1 MARAAS
7 REEAST
13 AQERAAARAAAAME
27 VVAMAEGREEA
38 REAAMAVEERAA
50 AARVGEDGRHTC
62 AGVIGIGGVSRLQ
75 EARRWKGQRP
85 RSTGGIPETR
95 PDRPMRGGPTTRRPP
110 AGLHPPGSVSI
121 GTGRRNG
128 VKKSSWIT
136 VRVRTLVLWPCSVGW
151 ETCLVIAI
159 DTDSWKTSVGISVIS
174 SLGSAREGTGGHGG
188 ADRRA
193 LRNGR
198 PRRQGAIKVYQGEGL
213 REAGL
218 ATTSA
223 VHGGGQ

>member
-1 MARAAS
+1 MI
-7 REEAST
+7 
-13 AQERAAARAAAAME
+13 AAAM
-27 VVAMAEGREEA
+27 EEA

-62 AGVIGIGGVSRLQ
+62 AGVIGIGGVSKLQ

-136 VRVRTLVLWPCSVGW
+136 GRVRTLMLWSCCRSAGKRAW
-151 ETCLVIAI
+151 
-159 DTDSWKTSVGISVIS
+159 
-174 SLGSAREGTGGHGG
+174 SLRSTRTPGKLLWVFPSFPPW
-188 ADRRA
+188 A
-193 LRNGR
+193 LRGKARADMEEQIAGR
-198 PRRQGAIKVYQGEGL
+198 SEMAVRGGRARSRYITARVCERQG
-213 REAGL
+213 
-218 ATTSA
+218 
-223 VHGGGQ
+223 